1 MPAPTAADLARL
13 LDPVHSAV
21 LTSECQEGIVGQ
33 AGRLAPL
40 VEAVRDGR
48 VVENLQALLE
58 AARGASVPVLHC
70 TVVTR
75 PDRGGSSANA
85 PLLAFARQG
94 KGGGL
99 LPGSDESRII
109 SELGPADT
117 DYVVAR
123 LHGVSPF
130 HGTELDSIL
139 RNLGVRTVVATGVSL
154 NVALLGLT
162 FEAVN
167 RGYNVVIPR
176 DAAAGTPAEY
186 VEALCKHTLRLL
198 ATLTTTAD
206 VIGAWKGARAGGRSL
221 P

>member
-1 MPAPTAADLARL
+1 MPAPTAAEIARIA
-13 LDPVHSAV
+13 DPAHTAL
-21 LTSECQEGIVGQ
+21 LTSECQEGIIGRSGQ
-33 AGRLAPL
+33 LAAL

-48 VVENLQALLE
+48 VVENLRALLE
-58 AARGASVPVLHC
+58 TARGVGVPVLHC

-99 LPGSDESRII
+99 LAGSAEARVVAA
-109 SELGPADT
+109 LGPADS

-139 RNLGVRTVVATGVSL
+139 RSLGVRTVVATGVSL

-176 DAAAGTPAEY
+176 DAVAGTPAEY
-186 VEALCKHTLRLL
+186 AEALSKHTLRLL
-198 ATLTTTAD
+198 ATLTTTAG
-206 VIGAWKGARAGGRSL
+206 VIGAWSGAASESRSR